1 MQGFKIDSRIIEEIY
16 KNSDQVFKYIGAKI
30 LLLEHGRA
38 VIEIPYKPE
47 LTRRGGVLHGGI
59 IMTAIDF
66 TGGLAALTVND
77 GIDQVTQELKVNFLE
92 PMYKG
97 PFKVEGKVIRKGRTI
112 IVVDVEFRD
121 AEGVLGAKALG
132 SWYILRDRK
141 VESNN
146 K

>member
-1 MQGFKIDSRIIEEIY
+1 MFR
-16 KNSDQVFKYIGAKI
+16 YIGAKI
-30 LLLEHGRA
+30 ILLERGRA
-38 VIEIPYKPE
+38 VVEIPYKPE

-97 PFKVEGKVIRKGRTI
+97 PFKVEGKVIRKGRSI
-112 IVVDVEFRD
+112 IVAEVEFRD
-121 AEGVLGAKALG
+121 AEGVLGAKGLG
-132 SWYILRDRK
+132 SWYILRDKK
-141 VESNN
+141 VQTDENN
-146 K
+146 SK